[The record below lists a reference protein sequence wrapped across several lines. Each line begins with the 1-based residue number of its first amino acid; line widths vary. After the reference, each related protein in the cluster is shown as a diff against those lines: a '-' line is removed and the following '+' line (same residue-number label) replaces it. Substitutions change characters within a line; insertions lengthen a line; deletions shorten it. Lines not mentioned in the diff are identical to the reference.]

1 MLLVAGGGMST
12 TDHAPP
18 PRALIVAS
26 LRQFV
31 SYARAP
37 LKARDDDYAGAD
49 LRQAHRATAL
59 FSVVSALT
67 IAVMLPL
74 SPPTAAVGGAGWVM
88 AIGVMVLFLGGAVW
102 IRGERS
108 FGSQLAAVYVGMLL
122 VAALE
127 WLAGGYDSPY
137 HELYVLAVVAV
148 AGVHPKRRVALFL
161 LVLSV
166 ASASP
171 LLYVGVSG
179 EGLVTIG
186 GQMVFLIGLTAAV
199 MLLMHRVREQRLDFR
214 RRVGAAR
221 ELARV
226 DQLTGLGNRR
236 AFDEV
241 LDREIARSLRVG
253 SSLTVGVADLDGFK
267 QINDS
272 FGHVKGDECLRTA
285 ARALADEVRGPD
297 VCFRWGGDEFALV
310 LPDTDRAGAELLAG
324 RLCAAVR
331 EACVVPDG
339 MSISI
344 TTGFSEL
351 RGEAGAAELLALA
364 DRELMARKGASSP
377 APGGG

>member
-1 MLLVAGGGMST
+1 VSN

-26 LRQFV
+26 PRHLV
-31 SYARAP
+31 SHARAA

-49 LRQAHRATAL
+49 LRQARRATAL
-59 FSVVSALT
+59 FSVVSAFT

-108 FGSQLAAVYVGMLL
+108 FASQLAAVYVGMLL

-137 HELYVLAVVAV
+137 HELYVLSVVAV
-148 AGVHPKRRVALFL
+148 AGVHPVRRVALFL
-161 LVLSV
+161 PVLSV
-166 ASASP
+166 AGALP
-171 LLYVGVSG
+171 LLYQGVSG
-179 EGLVTIG
+179 EALVTVG
-186 GQMVFLIGLTAAV
+186 GQMVFLIGLSAAV
-199 MLLMHRVREQRLDFR
+199 MLLMHRVREQRLDLR
-214 RRVGAAR
+214 RRAGAAR

-236 AFDEV
+236 AFDEA
-241 LDREIARSLRVG
+241 LDREIARSLRAG
-253 SSLTVGVADLDGFK
+253 SPLTVGVADLDGFK
-267 QINDS
+267 QVNDF

-324 RLCAAVR
+324 RLCAAVSQ
-331 EACVVPDG
+331 ACEVPDG
-339 MSISI
+339 MSLSI

-351 RGEAGAAELLALA
+351 RGEASAAELLALA
-364 DRELMARKGASSP
+364 DRELMARKGPSSS
-377 APGGG
+377 APSGG